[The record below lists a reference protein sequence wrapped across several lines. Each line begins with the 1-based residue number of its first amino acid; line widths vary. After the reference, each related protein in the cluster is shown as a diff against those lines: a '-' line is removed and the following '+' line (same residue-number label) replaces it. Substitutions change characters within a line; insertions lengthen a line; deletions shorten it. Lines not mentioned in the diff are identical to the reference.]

1 MSTFV
6 LPDLGEGLQ
15 EAELVA
21 WHVAEGDHVVADQ
34 PLVSV
39 ETEKA
44 VVEVPSP
51 QSGRIARLCAQPGE
65 RVKVGAALVE
75 FDEGPRADTGT
86 VVGELA
92 AATAPAPRAAEP
104 ASAGGA
110 AAVRATPA
118 VRALATRLGVDLKI
132 VAASGPGGAVTSA
145 DVERAAR
152 TLTEAGPAE
161 PLAGVRRAMAVNMTR
176 SHAEIV
182 PATVSDEADIE
193 AWAPGTDTTI
203 RLVRA
208 VVAGCTAVPEL
219 NAWYDG
225 RNMERRLIKQI
236 DLGLAVDTGDGLFVP
251 VLRNVG
257 GRDNADLRRGIEAMK
272 QDVRARSVPIAELRG
287 QTITLSNFGMF
298 GGRFAALVIV
308 PPQVAILG
316 AGRIAP
322 RAVVADGKLVAHR
335 LMPLSLTFDHRAVT
349 GGEAARFLKAAIEDL
364 ERPSDSDGVDRDE
377 VRLDDHTQKVIVD
390 RRPRTRAFG
399 MGCPTGAG
407 RGAAV

>member
-51 QSGRIARLCAQPGE
+51 QSGRIARLHAQPGE

-75 FDEGPRADTGT
+75 FDEGQRADTGT

-92 AATAPAPRAAEP
+92 AAAAPAPRATETAAP
-104 ASAGGA
+104 AGA

-118 VRALATRLGVDLKI
+118 VRALAQRLGVDLKI

-152 TLTEAGPAE
+152 ALTDAGPAE

-208 VVAGCTAVPEL
+208 VVAGCTAVPDL

-257 GRDNADLRRGIEAMK
+257 GRDAADLRRGIEAMK
-272 QDVRARSVPIAELRG
+272 RDVRARSVPLAELRG

-335 LMPLSLTFDHRAVT
+335 LLPLSLTFDHRAVT

-364 ERPSDSDGVDRDE
+364 ERLE
-377 VRLDDHTQKVIVD
+377 
-390 RRPRTRAFG
+390 
-399 MGCPTGAG
+399 
-407 RGAAV
+407 

>member
-21 WHVAEGDHVVADQ
+21 WHVGEGDHVVADQ

-51 QSGRIARLCAQPGE
+51 QDGKIARLCAQPGD
-65 RVKVGAALVE
+65 RVRVGRALVE
-75 FDEGPRADTGT
+75 FEEGPRADTGAI
-86 VVGELA
+86 VGELTA
-92 AATAPAPRAAEP
+92 AAPAPAAASAPQAPPGVRAA
-104 ASAGGA
+104 
-110 AAVRATPA
+110 PA
-118 VRALATRLGVDLKI
+118 VRALAQRLGIDLAA

-152 TLTEAGPAE
+152 AQVESAPVE
-161 PLAGVRRAMAVNMTR
+161 PLAGVRRAMAVNMAR
-176 SHAEIV
+176 SHAEVV

-193 AWAPGTDTTI
+193 AWRPRTDITI
-203 RLVRA
+203 RLAQA
-208 VVAGCTAVPEL
+208 VVAGCAASPGL

-225 RNMERRLIKQI
+225 RAMERRLLKQI
-236 DLGLAVDTGDGLFVP
+236 DLGLAVDTEDGLFVP
-251 VLRNVG
+251 VLRNIAA
-257 GRDNADLRRGIEAMK
+257 RDAADLRRGIEAMK
-272 QDVRARSVPIAELRG
+272 KDLRARAVPVAELRG

-298 GGRFAALVIV
+298 AGHFAALVIV

-316 AGRIAP
+316 AGRIAE

-335 LMPLSLTFDHRAVT
+335 ILPLSLTFDHRAVT
-349 GGEAARFLKAAIEDL
+349 GGEAARFLKAAIDAL
-364 ERPSDSDGVDRDE
+364 
-377 VRLDDHTQKVIVD
+377 Q
-390 RRPRTRAFG
+390 RAG
-399 MGCPTGAG
+399 
-407 RGAAV
+407 

>member
-1 MSTFV
+1 MGVFT

-21 WHVAEGDHVVADQ
+21 WHVAEGDNVVADQ

-51 QSGRIARLCAQPGE
+51 QSGKIARLCAQPGE
-65 RVKVGAALVE
+65 RLKVGAALVE

-86 VVGELA
+86 VVGDLS
-92 AATAPAPRAAEP
+92 TPSAPPRAPEAAPP
-104 ASAGGA
+104 AGL
-110 AAVRATPA
+110 AVRATPA
-118 VRALATRLGVDLKI
+118 VRALAQRLGVDLKD
-132 VAASGPGGAVTSA
+132 VAATGPGGAVTSA

-152 TLTEAGPAE
+152 ALTDAGPAE
-161 PLAGVRRAMAVNMTR
+161 ALSGVRRAMAVNMTR
-176 SHAEIV
+176 SHTEIV
-182 PATVSDEADIE
+182 PATVSDEADVE
-193 AWAPGTDTTI
+193 AWLPGSDTTV

-208 VVAGCTAVPEL
+208 VVAGCTAVPDL

-225 RNMERRLIKQI
+225 RTMERRLIKQI

-257 GRDNADLRRGIEAMK
+257 GRDAADLRRGIEAMK
-272 QDVRARSVPIAELRG
+272 RDLLARSVPVAELRG

-316 AGRIAP
+316 AGRIGP
-322 RAVVADGKLVAHR
+322 RAVVVDGKLVAHR
-335 LMPLSLTFDHRAVT
+335 LLPLSLTFDHRAVT
-349 GGEAARFLKAAIEDL
+349 GGEAARFLRAAIEEL
-364 ERPSDSDGVDRDE
+364 ERPE
-377 VRLDDHTQKVIVD
+377 
-390 RRPRTRAFG
+390 
-399 MGCPTGAG
+399 
-407 RGAAV
+407 

>member
-1 MSTFV
+1 MSIFV

-21 WHVAEGDHVVADQ
+21 WHVAEGDNVVADQ

-51 QSGRIARLCAQPGE
+51 QSGKIARLCAQPGE
-65 RVKVGAALVE
+65 RLKVGAALVE
-75 FDEGPRADTGT
+75 FDEGPRVDTGT
-86 VVGELA
+86 VVGDLSTTA
-92 AATAPAPRAAEP
+92 APRPRTTEAAPA
-104 ASAGGA
+104 GM
-110 AAVRATPA
+110 AVKATPA
-118 VRALATRLGVDLKI
+118 VRALAQRLGVDLKD
-132 VAASGPGGAVTSA
+132 VAASGPSGAVTSA

-152 TLTEAGPAE
+152 ALTDAGPAE
-161 PLAGVRRAMAVNMTR
+161 PLSGVRRAMAVNMTR

-182 PATVSDEADIE
+182 PATVCDEADIE
-193 AWAPGTDTTI
+193 AWLPGSDTTI

-225 RNMERRLIKQI
+225 RTMERRLIKQI

-257 GRDNADLRRGIEAMK
+257 GRDAADLRRGIEAMK
-272 QDVRARSVPIAELRG
+272 RDLRARTVPVAELRG

-298 GGRFAALVIV
+298 GGQFAALVIV

-322 RAVVADGKLVAHR
+322 RAVVVDGKLVAHR
-335 LMPLSLTFDHRAVT
+335 LLPLSLTFDHRCVT
-349 GGEAARFLKAAIEDL
+349 GGEAARFLRAAIEEL
-364 ERPSDSDGVDRDE
+364 ERPE
-377 VRLDDHTQKVIVD
+377 
-390 RRPRTRAFG
+390 
-399 MGCPTGAG
+399 
-407 RGAAV
+407 